1 MSVTSTVTNVVLV
14 GSGEGRG
21 EGGRE
26 GGKREGRGRGEEGE
40 REGTEGGID
49 TETDGGGRCP
59 FLVTSHRK
67 SLTLLS
73 GGPLCLWQ

>member
-14 GSGEGRG
+14 GSEGGGG

-26 GGKREGRGRGEEGE
+26 GGRERRGEEGG
-40 REGTEGGID
+40 RGEGGID
-49 TETDGGGRCP
+49 TEKAGERWQMP
-59 FLVTSHRK
+59 FPHHISQK

-73 GGPLCLWQ
+73 GAPLCLWQ